1 VPKNELTPA
10 VDINSQQTVSDPELE
25 LVADD
30 GAVSEPVRN
39 GKQQSIALDGKP
51 LTIGGMEV
59 APRSRH
65 RLDIPVARLP
75 TQTMLSLPITVING
89 AIAGPKL
96 WLSAAIHGDE
106 INGVEIIRQV
116 LSKISAHHLVGTL
129 IAAPIINVF
138 GFLEHSRYLPDRRD
152 LNRCFP
158 GSPRG
163 SLAARIAHLFINE
176 VVKQCTHGID
186 LHTASRHRT
195 NLPQIRANL
204 DDPATYACAQAFG
217 APIMI
222 HATTRDG
229 SLRQAAAN
237 LGIPILLYEGG
248 EALRFD
254 QEAISVGVQGIMR
267 VLASLGMYEQTSG
280 VPVATESLQVA
291 QTKWLRSPRSGIL
304 HLKFELG
311 QKVVKHQLL
320 ADVTDAFGE
329 KRTRI
334 HAPCD
339 GLVIGNVQNPL
350 VNQGDGI
357 IHIAVLDAINAK
369 KLIND

>member
-1 VPKNELTPA
+1 M
-10 VDINSQQTVSDPELE
+10 II
-25 LVADD
+25 
-30 GAVSEPVRN
+30 G
-39 GKQQSIALDGKP
+39 G
-51 LTIGGMEV
+51 LTI
-59 APRSRH
+59 APRTRH
-65 RLDIPVARLP
+65 RLDLPVARLP
-75 TQTMLSLPITVING
+75 TQTMMSLPITVING
-89 AIAGPKL
+89 AIAGPRL

-116 LSKISAHHLVGTL
+116 LNQINVNHLVGTL
-129 IAAPIINVF
+129 IAVPIINVF

-176 VVKQCTHGID
+176 IVKKCTHGID
-186 LHTASRHRT
+186 LHTAACHRI
-195 NLPQIRANL
+195 NMPQIRANL
-204 DDPATYACAQAFG
+204 NDPATYACAQAFA

-222 HATTRDG
+222 HANTRDG

-254 QEAISVGVQGIMR
+254 PKAIDAGVRGILR
-267 VLASLGMYEQTSG
+267 VMASLGMYELTG
-280 VPVATESLQVA
+280 DDLAVPESRRVE
-291 QTKWLRSPRSGIL
+291 QTKWLRSPRSGLL
-304 HLKFELG
+304 HARFTLG
-311 QKVVKHQLL
+311 QQVNKQQLL
-320 ADVTDAFGE
+320 AEVTDAFGE
-329 KRTRI
+329 QRTKI
-334 HAPCD
+334 YAPFT

-357 IHIAVLDAINAK
+357 IHLAVLD
-369 KLIND
+369 